1 MGLISRVS
9 SRTYRLENMSR
20 RKQNILDEDSYG
32 RTIASIIERDFF
44 PDTELLAVEN
54 AYLEAESQNDFD
66 TMNNLQ
72 SRRKQLANKTP
83 ATQRT
88 SSVHDSIRSFVP
100 NTPQPGMQTPKN
112 KGEAGDDDEN
122 GENEANDEEK
132 IEQEKWNYESE
143 DPMENPTITLN
154 GYLNKNT

>member
-1 MGLISRVS
+1 
-9 SRTYRLENMSR
+9 MSR
-20 RKQNILDEDSYG
+20 RKQNILDEDSYS

-54 AYLEAESQNDFD
+54 AYLEAESQNDFE

-88 SSVHDSIRSFVP
+88 SSVHDSIP
-100 NTPQPGMQTPKN
+100 
-112 KGEAGDDDEN
+112 
-122 GENEANDEEK
+122 
-132 IEQEKWNYESE
+132 
-143 DPMENPTITLN
+143 
-154 GYLNKNT
+154 